1 MILTF
6 NKLGKMPKR
15 MFRLKIVDL
24 VLSMWSFNIK
34 APLRQTPRG
43 ALGICLE
50 PREKL
55 RCRDKCESHL
65 QRYDH

>member
-34 APLRQTPRG
+34 APLRN
-43 ALGICLE
+43 LE
-50 PREKL
+50 E
-55 RCRDKCESHL
+55 H
-65 QRYDH
+65 